1 MIDAGQILKM
11 CREHK
16 KWSIVTLGT
25 EASVSPTTIK
35 EIENGTRDCK
45 VGTFEKLLEAMGYE
59 LEVLKIEE
67 QKVS

>member
-1 MIDAGQILKM
+1 MIDTGQILRI
-11 CREHK
+11 CRTHK
-16 KWSIVTLGT
+16 KWSIVTLGA

-59 LEVLKIEE
+59 LEVLEIE
-67 QKVS
+67 K